1 MRNLTKHW
9 KKLEADIAIAR
20 NANSLLLSR
29 LVNTERQCWANFQY
43 SRRKILEIVGL
54 IKSLTN
60 DKSET
65 KVCQIFQSLNC
76 NVDKE
81 YLDACHW
88 LKDNER
94 VIVKFCRRKDCEK
107 VLSAKSDLQKLDTT
121 NLDLSEC
128 SKIFVKQRLRSCYRL
143 LWSTRK
149 KLHGKG
155 RIFRW
160 YVSNVSIK
168 IKLQENSRPLYISH
182 MEDFQKYCPDVYFH
196 SL

>member
-81 YLDACHW
+81 DLDACYW
-88 LKDNER
+88 LEDKER
-94 VIVKFCRRKDCEK
+94 VIAKFCRRKDCEK

-121 NLDLSEC
+121 NLDLPES